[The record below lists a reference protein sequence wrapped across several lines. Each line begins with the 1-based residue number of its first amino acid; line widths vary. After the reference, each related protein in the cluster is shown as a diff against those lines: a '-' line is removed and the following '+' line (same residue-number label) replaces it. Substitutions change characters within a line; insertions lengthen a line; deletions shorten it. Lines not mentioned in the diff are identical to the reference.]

1 MEKGIQEGLKEGQ
14 RNIARQ
20 AKMMG
25 LDIASIQKLTGLSEE
40 EITNL

>member
-1 MEKGIQEGLKEGQ
+1 LKEGQ

-25 LDIASIQKLTGLSEE
+25 LDTLSIQKLTGLSEE